1 MADYSVTD
9 IADVPDSAAVVLDM
23 FLQRGAERVTDPTHV
38 QYRFLTESLD
48 LESFAISVERFAP
61 GFRPSRGHRHSL
73 QEEVYLVI
81 SGQIE
86 MKLDDDVIT
95 VGPMTAVRVAPR
107 TGRAIRCSGSEEATI
122 VVVGAPRT
130 GLDDVEF
137 LAGFWTD

>member
-1 MADYSVTD
+1 MVDYSVTEV
-9 IADVPDSAAVVLDM
+9 ADVPDSAAVVLDM
-23 FLQRGAERVTDPTHV
+23 FLQRGAERVTDPAHV
-38 QYRFLTESLD
+38 QYRFLTEL
-48 LESFAISVERFAP
+48 LGLTSFAISVERFAP

-86 MKLDDDVIT
+86 MKLDDDVIR
-95 VGPMTAVRVAPR
+95 VGPMTAVRVPPH
-107 TGRAIRCSGSEEATI
+107 TGRAIRCSGGEEATI